1 MHAGGAQQPQL
12 AKRRLARAD
21 DNDDARS
28 SIEKDRKEAQRG
40 THALTSII
48 FHIIVGL
55 ARQIEKYYGEIR
67 KR

>member
-1 MHAGGAQQPQL
+1 
-12 AKRRLARAD
+12 
-21 DNDDARS
+21 
-28 SIEKDRKEAQRG
+28 
-40 THALTSII
+40 LTSII